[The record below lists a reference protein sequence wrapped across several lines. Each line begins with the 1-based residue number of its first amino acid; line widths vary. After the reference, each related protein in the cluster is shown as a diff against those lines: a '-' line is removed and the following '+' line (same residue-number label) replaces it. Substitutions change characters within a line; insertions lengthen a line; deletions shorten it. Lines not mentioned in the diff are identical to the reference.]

1 MGRLIARERVAA
13 RLAGAG
19 LDAEEVP
26 GRVALMDQA
35 IGGFESGSG
44 RSPQWGWLVPGR
56 IEIFGKHT
64 DYAGGRSLVAAVPR
78 GFAVV
83 AAPRGD
89 GIVSARDARWSASME
104 VDVAD
109 GRRPFHG
116 WANYVAVVARR
127 LAQNFPGATLGAD
140 VTFASDL
147 PRAAGVSSSSALVVG
162 VALALIRRAEL
173 ERRPEWKAAIA
184 DDLDLAGYLGAVEN
198 GLAFR
203 TLAGTSGVG
212 THGGS
217 EDHNAILNCRPDR
230 VSAFSYVPTRPVG
243 EAPMPADWRFI
254 LMTSGVEA
262 AKAGAARGRY
272 NQASLATRALVDV
285 WRRQTGDAADRTLA
299 GVLAS
304 GPDAHA
310 TLVAAIRRQA
320 HADFPADALAQR
332 LAHFIAEDGRV
343 VPALHAF
350 ARRDRE
356 AVGGLAG
363 ASQAEAETLL
373 GNQIPETSALAALAV
388 EAGAFAASSF
398 GAGFG
403 GSVWALA
410 DAADAADVALRWRS
424 AYLGRFPGLA
434 RANALIVRPGAA
446 AVAFDFRDGKFES

>member
-1 MGRLIARERVAA
+1 MGGLIARARVAD
-13 RLAGAG
+13 RLAGTG
-19 LDAEEVP
+19 LDPEEIP
-26 GRVALMDQA
+26 GRVALMEQA
-35 IGGFESGSG
+35 VAGFESSSG
-44 RSPQWGWLVPGR
+44 RSPHWGWLVPGR

-64 DYAGGRSLVAAVPR
+64 DYAGGRSLVAAAPR

-89 GIVSARDARWSASME
+89 GIVTARDARWWASMA
-104 VDVAD
+104 VDLAD

-127 LAQNFPGATLGAD
+127 LAQNFPGAALGAD
-140 VTFASDL
+140 VTFVRDL

-162 VALALIRRAEL
+162 VALALIHRAGL
-173 ERRPEWKAAIA
+173 DRRPEWRKAIA

-198 GLAFR
+198 GLTFR

-217 EDHNAILNCRPDR
+217 EDHNAILNCRPGR
-230 VSAFSYVPTRPVG
+230 VSAFSYVPTCPVG
-243 EAPMPADWRFI
+243 EAPMPEDWRFI

-262 AKAGAARGRY
+262 AKAGAARERY
-272 NQASLATRALVDV
+272 NRASLATRALVDV
-285 WRRQTGDAADRTLA
+285 WQRHTGDAAERTLA

-310 TLVAAIRRQA
+310 RLVGAIEQHA
-320 HADFPADALAQR
+320 HERFPADALARR

-343 VPALHAF
+343 VPALNAF
-350 ARRDRE
+350 AAGDRP
-356 AVGGLAG
+356 ALGVLAG
-363 ASQAEAETLL
+363 ASQAQAESLL
-373 GNQIPETSALAALAV
+373 GNQIPETSTLAALAV
-388 EAGAFAASSF
+388 ESGAFAASSF

-410 DAADAADVALRWRS
+410 DDAEAPTVAGRWRA
-424 AYLGRFPGLA
+424 AYLERFPGLVKVD
-434 RANALIVRPGAA
+434 ALVVRPGPP